1 MSSSDPLINQIVHF
15 EQVIRGVTEPLVTG
29 EEGLKTLS
37 VVEAIQV
44 AAQTQ
49 QTVTLTGTG
58 GTTSNAAE

>member
-1 MSSSDPLINQIVHF
+1 LINQIAHF
-15 EQVIRGVTEPLVTG
+15 EQVIRGAAEPLVTG

-49 QTVTLTGTG
+49 KTVTLTGTAA
-58 GTTSNAAE
+58 TSSNAAE